1 MKKQIIREQM
11 LILRNQVDGQSYDR
25 LSLKAQK
32 RLIAAPGFQ
41 QAGTLALYS
50 PIRHEVATD
59 QLFSS
64 ALTAGKQIYYPR
76 VCGDNLEFCRVFS
89 GDDLVAGAFG
99 VAEPIGE
106 ATIAVADL
114 DLVVVPG
121 VAFSY
126 DGFRLGYG
134 RGFYDRQLAGR
145 PATTIA
151 AGLCFDFQLVSQLP
165 IEEHDQ
171 QLDYVVTETKS
182 IPCRT

>member
-11 LILRNQVDGQSYDR
+11 LILRKQLDDRSYVR
-25 LSLKAQK
+25 LSYKAQEC
-32 RLIAAPGFQ
+32 LIATPSFQ
-41 QAGTLALYS
+41 RATTLALYS
-50 PIRHEVATD
+50 PIRHEVATG

-76 VCGDNLEFCRVFS
+76 VCGEDLEFCRIFS
-89 GDDLVAGAFG
+89 LDDLAVGAFG

-106 ATIAVADL
+106 ATIAIADL
-114 DLVVVPG
+114 DLIVVPG

-151 AGLCFDFQLVSQLP
+151 VGLSFSFQLVSQLP

-171 QLDYVVTETKS
+171 QLDYIVTETES